1 LANFTRILLLKTEE
15 AVTELGPREDALRSI
30 ISALKSEQHFGNYS
44 PISILRLLQT
54 IIMLMWGQSTI
65 IYLAMELDLA
75 KILGKMKDAISDE
88 DVKIL
93 VRDAIEMLQAI

>member
-1 LANFTRILLLKTEE
+1 M
-15 AVTELGPREDALRSI
+15 GPREDALRSI